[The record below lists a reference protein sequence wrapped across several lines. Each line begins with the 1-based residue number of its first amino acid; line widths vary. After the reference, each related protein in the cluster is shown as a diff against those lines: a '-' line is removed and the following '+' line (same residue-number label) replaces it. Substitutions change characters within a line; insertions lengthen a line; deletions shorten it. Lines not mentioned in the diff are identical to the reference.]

1 MPRRQR
7 RTFSAEFK
15 HQIVSLYRSGK
26 SRKEILIEYDLTPS
40 TFDRWVY
47 QYNNNGSFNHADN
60 LTAEQKEIIQLRKQ
74 LKQAE
79 MELDILKQAALI
91 MSRKSK

>member
-47 QYNNNGSFNHADN
+47 QYNNSAH
-60 LTAEQKEIIQLRKQ
+60 
-74 LKQAE
+74 
-79 MELDILKQAALI
+79 LI
-91 MSRKSK
+91 T